1 MSSLQQASATVN
13 SPEQLRRRVLNAG
26 SGPLSARQLHP
37 VFRENQWR
45 QIRLDID
52 PQTNPDVVGSITNM
66 TGLLPSEKFDAIWS
80 SHSLEHLYAH
90 EVPLALSEF
99 RRILRP
105 DGFALITSPDLEAI
119 ARVLLEQGL
128 NHVAYTSPMG
138 PITPHDMI
146 FGHSGSIARG
156 KSYMAHNTGFTCA
169 VLGQLLLDAGF
180 PVVLAKSERFDLWAL
195 AFMEKADKAA
205 IQGELKIAGLDMFDD
220 AERAASALCR

>member
-1 MSSLQQASATVN
+1 MNFVQKSSGLSV
-13 SPEQLRRRVLNAG
+13 SPRQSLRRVLNAG

-37 VFRENQWR
+37 VFQEDQWR
-45 QIRLDID
+45 QVRLDID
-52 PQTNPDVVGSITNM
+52 PQTKPDVVGSITDM
-66 TGLLPSEKFDAIWS
+66 SGLFPSEHFDAIWS
-80 SHSLEHLYAH
+80 SHSLEHLYPH

-119 ARVLLEQGL
+119 ATVLLAQGL

-146 FGHSGSIARG
+146 FGHSDSIACG
-156 KSYMAHNTGFTCA
+156 KLYMAHNTGFTCT

-180 PVVLAKSERFDLWAL
+180 PVVLAKGQRFDLWAL
-195 AFMEKADKAA
+195 AFMEKADMAA
-205 IQGELKIAGLDMFDD
+205 IQYELKSTGLDMFDD
-220 AERAASALCR
+220 AECPTGVLY

>member
-1 MSSLQQASATVN
+1 MNSLQELSEPAVLPGES
-13 SPEQLRRRVLNAG
+13 LRCVLNAG

-37 VFRENQWR
+37 VFREDQWR

-52 PQTNPDVVGSITNM
+52 PQTKPDVVGSITDM
-66 TGLLPSEKFDAIWS
+66 SGLLPSEHFDAIWS

-119 ARVLLEQGL
+119 ATALLARGL

-146 FGHSGSIARG
+146 FGHSDSIARG

-169 VLGQLLLDAGF
+169 TLGQLLLGAGF
-180 PVVLAKSERFDLWAL
+180 PVVLAKNERFDLWAL

-205 IQGELKIAGLDMFDD
+205 IQYELKIAGLDMFDD
-220 AERAASALCR
+220 AEYASGILS